1 MLCNK
6 METRGGAGLVE
17 DSLLSWMDTWH
28 LRSLGEV
35 GPGSGGQKWG
45 HQHKNR
51 NGIEDAGWDQ
61 PGRLWR
67 KEGPGQRWC
76 LRMSE
81 Q

>member
-1 MLCNK
+1 M
-6 METRGGAGLVE
+6 E
-17 DSLLSWMDTWH
+17 DSVLSWVDTWG

-51 NGIEDAGWDQ
+51 NGIEGAGWDH
-61 PGRLWR
+61 
-67 KEGPGQRWC
+67 PGQGWC
-76 LRMSE
+76 LRLSE